1 MRNKTTLRQVPQG
14 VVATIDERPKMFDY
28 YYELDTETS
37 HQRYCEA
44 DLLYVNDHTIIASTF
59 GVGKELVIEAD
70 TNIGYETIA
79 IDDLVISIIDFNQP
93 YEYTET
99 NKVPGFLF
107 RQSYVGPEFQP

>member
-14 VVATIDERPKMFDY
+14 VVATIDERPKLFDY

-99 NKVPGFLF
+99 ETSIIVNL
-107 RQSYVGPEFQP
+107 